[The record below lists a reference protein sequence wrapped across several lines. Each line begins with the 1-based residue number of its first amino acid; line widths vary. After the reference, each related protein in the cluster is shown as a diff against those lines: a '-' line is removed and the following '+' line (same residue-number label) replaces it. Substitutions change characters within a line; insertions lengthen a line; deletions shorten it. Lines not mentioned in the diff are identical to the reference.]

1 MLQLTNMSFKP
12 VYTIELSKLGVLSYF
27 NEMCLIPAM
36 ATHYDDIPFLIH
48 HLNRLIV
55 KSDTENFKDVL
66 IKSSHFVRNPNV
78 AQYLEQ
84 NYSDLKKYIINFN
97 SAWWYELS
105 KNTGAI
111 AILKKHLDKVNRH
124 GLSANPNA
132 IHILEQK
139 IKKISWYNLSANP
152 NAIHILEKN
161 PNMIVW
167 CMLSSNPNAIHILE
181 KNLDKVSWK
190 FLSANPNAIFI
201 LEKNLDK
208 VSWYNLSLNPNAIHI
223 LEKNVDKIDWHAL
236 SANYNAIH
244 LLEQN
249 FDKIYWDM
257 MALNKNAVHILKN
270 NLDKIRGVAL
280 VNLGLNPNI
289 AQILGVIDYEKM
301 RSNCEPFAKEL
312 AEYVFHPSRLV
323 RICNT
328 YELDLA
334 DYMELIGD

>member
-1 MLQLTNMSFKP
+1 MSFKP

-27 NEMCLIPAM
+27 TEMGLISAM

-48 HLNRLIV
+48 HLNRLLV
-55 KSDTENFKDVL
+55 KSDTENFIEVL
-66 IKSSHFVRNPNV
+66 RRSSHLVSNPNV
-78 AQYLEQ
+78 AQFIEQ
-84 NYSDLKKYIINFN
+84 NYSEFKDYLVQYNEL
-97 SAWWYELS
+97 WWDDLS
-105 KNTGAI
+105 KNIGAI
-111 AILKKHLDKVNRH
+111 AVLEKHLDKVRWNN
-124 GLSANPNA
+124 LSKNPNA

-139 IKKISWYNLSANP
+139 IKKINWYNLCANP

-161 PNMIVW
+161 PNMIDW
-167 CMLSSNPNAIHILE
+167 SMLSSNPNAIHMLEKNLNKVYWKALSENPNAIRILEKNLNKVDWYYLSLNPNAIHILE
-181 KNLDKVSWK
+181 KNLDK
-190 FLSANPNAIFI
+190 I
-201 LEKNLDK
+201 E
-208 VSWYNLSLNPNAIHI
+208 
-223 LEKNVDKIDWHAL
+223 WHAL
-236 SANYNAIH
+236 SKNHNAIH

-289 AQILGVIDYEKM
+289 AQILGTLDYKKM
-301 RSNCEPFAKEL
+301 RTICQPFAKEL
-312 AEYVFHPSRLV
+312 AEYVFHPSRLMRV
-323 RICNT
+323 CST